1 MNPYSPPYS
10 LPVVTPGDGFLQ
22 EVEKLAS
29 LYLWS
34 PLVMAS
40 SKRVRSSPPCPSP
53 TRRARTFSPS
63 ALQPCTWKFYIKET
77 VVRDVLALLGM
88 IRRDFLHFIYYYK
101 IHQLKMKV
109 IKTYSGIW
117 TRQ

>member
-1 MNPYSPPYS
+1 
-10 LPVVTPGDGFLQ
+10 VVTPGDGLLQ
-22 EVEKLAS
+22 EGENFEKLAC

-63 ALQPCTWKFYIKET
+63 ALQPCTWKLYIKET
-77 VVRDVLALLGM
+77 VFRDVVALLRM
-88 IRRDFLHFIYYYK
+88 IRRAFLHFINYFNP
-101 IHQLKMKV
+101 H
-109 IKTYSGIW
+109 
-117 TRQ
+117 